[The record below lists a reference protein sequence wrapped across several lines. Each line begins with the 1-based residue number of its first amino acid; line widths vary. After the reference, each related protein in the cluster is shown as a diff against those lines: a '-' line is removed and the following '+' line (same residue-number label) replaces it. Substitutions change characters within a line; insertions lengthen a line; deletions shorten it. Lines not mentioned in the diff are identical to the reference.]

1 MRMTTMVLGFLVSM
15 FLLAAPGSLVGQET
29 GEVPSASED
38 EWTNFAKAYMEIT
51 EISAELQAE
60 LALPENKSED
70 AQARARESTRQRIQ
84 QVLQE
89 HGLSETRYSQLNF
102 VISTNDERR
111 DAFTQLLE
119 ELSAQEDSTGA

>member
-1 MRMTTMVLGFLVSM
+1 MRMTTMVPGFLVSM

-29 GEVPSASED
+29 GEDPTAD
-38 EWTNFAKAYMEIT
+38 EWTSFAKAHMEIM

-84 QVLQE
+84 QVLKE
-89 HGLSETRYSQLNF
+89 HDLSETRYRQLNF

-111 DAFTQLLE
+111 DAFMQLLE
-119 ELSAQEDSTGA
+119 ELRAQEDSPGA

>member
-1 MRMTTMVLGFLVSM
+1 MVLGFLVSM
-15 FLLAAPGSLVGQET
+15 FLLAVPGSLVGQET
-29 GEVPSASED
+29 GEVPTAD

>member
-1 MRMTTMVLGFLVSM
+1 MVLGFLVSM

-38 EWTNFAKAYMEIT
+38 EWTNFAQAYMEIT

-70 AQARARESTRQRIQ
+70 AQARARKSTRQRIQ

-89 HGLSETRYSQLNF
+89 HGLCETRYSQLNF

-111 DAFTQLLE
+111 EAFTQLLE
-119 ELSAQEDSTGA
+119 ELRAQEDSTGA